1 MRLWSALTLVSAC
14 VLSLLAEAQDSLPEV
29 SSKPEPRRPGQF
41 AIIFQMGY
49 AGDALP
55 QDRDAFDKLIA
66 AVKAAHYNTVLCKY
80 EPWRAEICQTHGV
93 QIMVDLLAPGHH
105 VYKEP
110 DAAKSL
116 CQSLLASDAVYGYHL
131 WSDEIGGTAAGRNR
145 DAAHVRM
152 WDPRHPTY
160 VGTRNARGLDALA
173 GVDLVGYYDFHWQ
186 RGGHF
191 RHLARALEA
200 AQMHDARLLEY
211 CQGDPGLVG
220 KGNYNRVLYTI
231 STSLAFGLKGY
242 LFHYTGGEIDPQS
255 WKWQPLGEDL
265 ARVNTETAPL
275 GPEVLRLGNPT
286 AVYSTPVTRTEKD
299 DLLEGDKP
307 TPHPELTAIPADFW
321 LQIDAGESLFG
332 VYQDE
337 ANRDVL
343 IFANHNAYQPQA
355 MQLRFATPVKR
366 VEKFDRLA
374 TKWVELSLTDGHA
387 TFDLPPAAAE
397 LVRVKRQS
405 P

>member
-1 MRLWSALTLVSAC
+1 MAITCGATKSA
-14 VLSLLAEAQDSLPEV
+14 AQ
-29 SSKPEPRRPGQF
+29 PR
-41 AIIFQMGY
+41 
-49 AGDALP
+49 
-55 QDRDAFDKLIA
+55 
-66 AVKAAHYNTVLCKY
+66 
-80 EPWRAEICQTHGV
+80 
-93 QIMVDLLAPGHH
+93 
-105 VYKEP
+105 
-110 DAAKSL
+110 
-116 CQSLLASDAVYGYHL
+116 
-131 WSDEIGGTAAGRNR
+131 GGR

-160 VGTRNARGLDALA
+160 VGTRNARGLNALT

-265 ARVNTETAPL
+265 ARVNAETAPL

-286 AVYSTPVTRTEKD
+286 AVYSTPVTRTGKGRPPRRRQAD
-299 DLLEGDKP
+299 AAPGTDGDP
-307 TPHPELTAIPADFW
+307 RRFLAANRRRRIAVRRLSGRSESRRADFCQPQR
-321 LQIDAGESLFG
+321 LSAPGHAAAFRHAGQAGREIRPPGGEVGRAITHRRPRNVRPAAGSGRVSAGEEAIALSGLILLRNTHGRGSLCCVAHRIRCPTADHRRNNG
-332 VYQDE
+332 RREDC
-337 ANRDVL
+337 RCLD
-343 IFANHNAYQPQA
+343 
-355 MQLRFATPVKR
+355 
-366 VEKFDRLA
+366 
-374 TKWVELSLTDGHA
+374 
-387 TFDLPPAAAE
+387 
-397 LVRVKRQS
+397 
-405 P
+405 